1 MYNIDYKNIKANYG
15 FFAIFLAMGLL
26 FFFVFGYFSWGGA
39 LKKIGKNGI
48 AECTKIDIE
57 TIDGD
62 ESTTYKP
69 TFYYKVDGITY
80 AYTMPYATNV
90 NVGGMQKNK
99 YIYYDLDNPSKCV
112 SAYETEITG
121 SSIFVLLFT
130 SVFPLIGILG
140 ISYTYKNVKKIKKLA
155 ENGTLI
161 KGLPY
166 RLINSNTSVNGRALP
181 AILVEYTLPTGE
193 TREFL
198 GHPRYDYKLKD
209 EDGLVDLLIDLDNPS
224 NYYVDFDIN

>member
-1 MYNIDYKNIKANYG
+1 MYNIDYKNIKAGYG

-39 LKKIGKNGI
+39 IKKIGKDGI
-48 AECTKIDIE
+48 AECTKVDIE

-69 TFYYKVDGITY
+69 TFHYKVDGITY
-80 AYTMPYATNV
+80 AYTMPYSTNV

-121 SSIFVLLFT
+121 SGIFILLFT

-140 ISYTYKNVKKIKKLA
+140 ISNVYKSVKKTKKLA
-155 ENGTLI
+155 ETGTLI

-166 RLINSNTSVNGRALP
+166 RMVNSNTSVNGRALP

-209 EDGLVDLLIDLDNPS
+209 GDGLVDLLVDLDNPS
-224 NYYVDFDIN
+224 NYYIDFDIQ